1 MKIRMKFSKN
11 GPLRFVG
18 HLDVMRYFQKVFRR
32 AEVDIAYSQGY
43 SPHQIISFAAPLGLG
58 VTSDGEYLDAEFHS
72 AESSAKMLEIINAQM
87 NEGIE
92 LLEFKLLPD
101 KCKNAMSSVAGADY
115 RIHFRDGY
123 YDEQLFLDKVEAFIG
138 QESIVIVKKTKKSEK
153 EVDIRPMIYDM
164 SVIDGHIHMQLAT
177 GSVNNLKPDLVMEA
191 FCRYLSLAYEK
202 FAFQV
207 HRLET
212 YLDNDGV
219 LMPLGS
225 AGEDIMAPICDK
237 EE

>member
-1 MKIRMKFSKN
+1 
-11 GPLRFVG
+11 
-18 HLDVMRYFQKVFRR
+18 
-32 AEVDIAYSQGY
+32 
-43 SPHQIISFAAPLGLG
+43 
-58 VTSDGEYLDAEFHS
+58 
-72 AESSAKMLEIINAQM
+72 
-87 NEGIE
+87 
-92 LLEFKLLPD
+92 
-101 KCKNAMSSVAGADY
+101 
-115 RIHFRDGY
+115 
-123 YDEQLFLDKVEAFIG
+123 
-138 QESIVIVKKTKKSEK
+138 
-153 EVDIRPMIYDM
+153 MIYDM

-191 FCRYLSLAYEK
+191 FCRYLGLAYEK